1 MRNGGTDGRH
11 VERHF
16 NAASI
21 VCDNDV
27 AAIIRATVLAIGIS
41 LDKPEDDPERRI
53 AIINDQG
60 HEVGTVP
67 VYSKPTFEH
76 PAKWVCRYFMRS

>member
-1 MRNGGTDGRH
+1 MPRYFFNVEDGYRL
-11 VERHF
+11 F
-16 NAASI
+16 DPSGF

-53 AIINDQG
+53 AIIDDQG

-76 PAKWVCRYFMRS
+76 PAK

>member
-1 MRNGGTDGRH
+1 VPRYFFDVADGHRL
-11 VERHF
+11 F
-16 NAASI
+16 DPSGF

-41 LDKPEDDPERRI
+41 IDRPEDDPERRV
-53 AIINDQG
+53 AIINNQG
-60 HEVGTVP
+60 HEIGTVP

-76 PAKWVCRYFMRS
+76 PAK

>member
-1 MRNGGTDGRH
+1 MPRYFFN
-11 VERHF
+11 VEYGNRLF
-16 NAASI
+16 DPSGF
-21 VCDNDV
+21 VCHNDV

-76 PAKWVCRYFMRS
+76 PAK